1 MPQQKMM
8 SQKDSEDAR
17 KKKMRSEMI
26 EKIPVMAQA
35 GNRRNKNLVK
45 LKQDLEERA
54 RLFNKGNEVKTE
66 MMYVDATRNVGVV
79 LGEKDLGKDIKK
91 QGYDKVKKK
100 KRKEA

>member
-1 MPQQKMM
+1 
-8 SQKDSEDAR
+8 
-17 KKKMRSEMI
+17 
-26 EKIPVMAQA
+26 MAQA

-54 RLFNKGNEVKTE
+54 RLLNKGNEVKTE

-91 QGYDKVKKK
+91 QGYDKVHKN
-100 KRKEA
+100 E